1 MAEAADFQ
9 GTGHCAA
16 RRWLRRTASVLAG
29 VPLMASLLAGTAAPA
44 AHAATESP
52 GATGATGSR
61 SVRVALDTLAPSA
74 PVKGD
79 TLTIS
84 GTVTNEGKGTVNN
97 AQVDLRVGPRMA
109 GRTAIDDA
117 AARSGVSGDVAPIGG
132 PYKVVLPKLP
142 AGIPQDFALSV
153 PVGKLGLDEDGVYQ
167 LGVSV
172 TGKTSAAPYDQV
184 LGIQRTFL
192 PWQPDG
198 TSKKTQLTA
207 LWPLI
212 STTHLSAETGPD
224 DQQTPVFENDEL
236 AEELAPGGR
245 LEQLVSLGSR
255 LPVTW
260 VIDPDLIATAD
271 AMTRNYSVRSG
282 DTTVPGRNQAVAI
295 KWLDSLEK
303 AVKDGKVVALPFA
316 DPDLASLA
324 HRGKGVSGAL
334 SHLQPA
340 TDVADDTVETIL
352 HVKPSVDFAWPVDGA
367 IDPSIVDVA
376 TSAGAHKVITRSDS
390 LQDNLAYTPNAA
402 RPIGGGTTAVVADY
416 RLSTAFQGDMSTS
429 SSSTLAVQRFLAQ
442 SLAVTLQE
450 PDNERNVVVAPQR
463 TPTAAQAQ
471 SMARA
476 LRDLEPERW
485 TEPTD
490 LMAAAAV
497 GPDADATT
505 KVPGASHYPKKLR
518 AQELPTQTFLD
529 IKKTQD
535 RFDKFKAILTSPDRV
550 AAPFGNAISRAMSTS
565 WRGDPDGAA
574 QYRNTVDT
582 YLQSLTDEVRL
593 IPKSVL
599 TLSGRSATI
608 PVTVQNQ
615 LLQGVQNLV
624 LRLKSDNPTRLKLD
638 GDLAVAERPIKI
650 DGGHSQSVKFTGA
663 GNANG
668 PVQVTAQLYTVDGK
682 LYGGPMTFQVKVS
695 EITPTVMLV
704 IAGGVLLLVLA
715 GVKMYSQRKRA
726 VARKAGAGPADGG
739 DDGESGDDGPGD
751 GNDDGD
757 RGGRGD
763 TNADAPGP
771 GATGPGSPGPDAPAS
786 DSRTTPGSAGPGG
799 AGPDSSGAAHG
810 TKNTAGTKAVE
821 DTDPG
826 QPSDPTPDTGPESA
840 DASGVGEKVDR

>member
-9 GTGHCAA
+9 GTGHSAA
-16 RRWLRRTASVLAG
+16 RRWLRRTASLLAG
-29 VPLMASLLAGTAAPA
+29 VPLMASLLAGTTAPA
-44 AHAATESP
+44 AQ
-52 GATGATGSR
+52 GATQATGGR
-61 SVRVALDTLAPSA
+61 TVRVALDTLAPSA

-84 GTVTNEGKGTVNN
+84 GTVTNEGKNTVNG

-132 PYKVVLPKLP
+132 AYKVVIPKLP

-153 PVGKLGLDEDGVYQ
+153 PVSKLGLDEDGVYQ

-172 TGKTSAAPYDQV
+172 TGQTSAAPYDQV
-184 LGIQRTFL
+184 LGVQRTFL
-192 PWQPDG
+192 PWQPEG
-198 TSKKTQLTA
+198 TDKKTQVTA

-212 STTHLSAETGPD
+212 SSTHLSAETGRD
-224 DQQTPVFENDEL
+224 DQQTPVFENDDL

-245 LEQLVSLGSR
+245 LEQMVSLGSR

-282 DTTVPGRNQAVAI
+282 DTTVPGRNQAVAV

-303 AVKDGKVVALPFA
+303 AVKAGKVVALPFA

-340 TDVADDTVETIL
+340 TDVADDTVETVL

-390 LQDNLAYTPNAA
+390 LQDNLSYTPNAA

-416 RLSTAFQGDMSTS
+416 RLSTAFQGDMSAA
-429 SSSTLAVQRFLAQ
+429 SSSTLAVQKFLAQ

-476 LRDLEPERW
+476 LRALEPERW

-490 LMAAAAV
+490 LIAAAAV

-518 AQELPTQTFLD
+518 AQELPTRTFLD
-529 IKKTQD
+529 IKNTQD
-535 RFDKFKAILTSPDRV
+535 RFDKFKAILTAPDRV

-565 WRGDPDGAA
+565 WRGDPDGAQ
-574 QYRNTVDT
+574 QYRETVDT

-726 VARKAGAGPADGG
+726 VARKAGAGPADGDG
-739 DDGESGDDGPGD
+739 GESGDDGPQD
-751 GNDDGD
+751 GNGDGD
-757 RGGRGD
+757 RGGLED
-763 TNADAPGP
+763 TD
-771 GATGPGSPGPDAPAS
+771 ATGPDTAGPHATGSDTTGPEADGPDPTG
-786 DSRTTPGSAGPGG
+786 DP
-799 AGPDSSGAAHG
+799 HG
-810 TKNTAGTKAVE
+810 TKNTAATKAVE

-840 DASGVGEKVDR
+840 DASGAGEKVDR

>member
-172 TGKTSAAPYDQV
+172 TGKTPAAPYDQV

-763 TNADAPGP
+763 TDADAP
-771 GATGPGSPGPDAPAS
+771 GPGSPGPDAPAS